1 MARPPLEQRSSLR
14 CERRRFGRAAVLI
27 FVVAAPFC
35 LAGCRVPQ
43 PRGRGLQTREIEPQT
58 KRGFWLYLPE
68 AYIQMD
74 QTARRNR
81 RWPVVVTFHGMKPF
95 DNAHP
100 QAREWQQEADRYGYI
115 VIAPELRAPDV
126 LRQFPV
132 RTVTSAF
139 KSDELATL
147 AILDHVF
154 ATTQADP
161 SNVLSTSFSSGGY
174 MAHYMVNQHPSRFT
188 ALVARQS
195 NFSAAIMDPAQ
206 APRSRYHPI
215 LITNTQKDFGVC
227 LRESAEAIRWYE
239 SHAYSNVWW
248 IKIKKL
254 AHVRTPD
261 IAADF
266 FGRVA
271 GVGPSRPSAVLAK
284 RQIID
289 GNPAGIAMLAGK
301 LPDFQYP
308 PQVDR
313 PARDTQVFTRART
326 PARPVQSP
334 AASASEASPWRSGG
348 GLDAGIAKR
357 PRRSSPTPRR
367 SIGDVISTGQRS
379 RLSVQ
384 VYSAVGISPLY
395 IGFTV
400 DCPSDWIR
408 TAKFLWTLDGHELC
422 SGVNGQKTLT
432 TPGTYTLGVLVT
444 TASGE
449 EFRASKSIHVFPR
462 LRRDVARG
470 GQE

>member
-1 MARPPLEQRSSLR
+1 MAELSLEQNTSLR
-14 CERRRFGRAAVLI
+14 RERGRFGRAAVLS
-27 FVVAAPFC
+27 FAVAASFC
-35 LAGCRVPQ
+35 VAGCSVPQ
-43 PRGRGLQTREIEPQT
+43 PRGRGLQTREIEPST

-68 AYIQMD
+68 AYVKMD
-74 QTARRNR
+74 EAARRDR

-115 VIAPELRAPDV
+115 TIAPELRAPDV
-126 LRQFPV
+126 FRQFPV
-132 RTVTSAF
+132 RTVSSAF

-154 ATTQADP
+154 ATTEADP

-195 NFSAAIMDPAQ
+195 NFSSSIMDPAKASQ
-206 APRSRYHPI
+206 SRYHPI
-215 LITNTQKDFGVC
+215 LITNTQKDFRVC

-239 SHAYSNVWW
+239 SNGYNNVWW

-271 GVGPSRPSAVLAK
+271 GVGPSRPSTALAK
-284 RQIID
+284 RELID
-289 GNPAGIAMLAGK
+289 GNQAGIQMLAGK
-301 LPDFQYP
+301 LPEFQRP
-308 PQVDR
+308 PEPGFDSRTAPIMSYV
-313 PARDTQVFTRART
+313 AT
-326 PARPVQSP
+326 PARGVKNS
-334 AASASEASPWRSGG
+334 SPWKSGG
-348 GLDAGIAKR
+348 GRQDEVVQR
-357 PRRSSPTPRR
+357 PQSSTPTARRSRAALPTPADRR
-367 SIGDVISTGQRS
+367 RV
-379 RLSVQ
+379 SVR
-384 VYSAVGISPLY
+384 VSSAVGIDPLY
-395 IGFTV
+395 IGFSV

-408 TAKFLWTLDGHELC
+408 TAEFLWTLDGKELC

-432 TPGTYTLGVLVT
+432 KPGIYDLAVQVT
-444 TASGE
+444 TVSGE
-449 EFRASKSIHVFPR
+449 THRARKNVRVLPK
-462 LRRDVARG
+462 LRRADSRG
-470 GQE
+470 GQD

>member
-1 MARPPLEQRSSLR
+1 LWR
-14 CERRRFGRAAVLI
+14 ERRPFSRAAVLTFAI
-27 FVVAAPFC
+27 AASFC
-35 LAGCRVPQ
+35 LPGCSVPQ
-43 PRGRGLQTREIEPQT
+43 PRGRGLQTRQIEPRT

-68 AYIQMD
+68 TYLQM
-74 QTARRNR
+74 TEAARRDR

-115 VIAPELRAPDV
+115 TIAPELRAPDV

-154 ATTQADP
+154 ATTDADP

-195 NFSAAIMDPAQ
+195 NFSATIMEPAK

-239 SHAYSNVWW
+239 SHGYSNVWW
-248 IKIKKL
+248 IKIKSL

-271 GVGPSRPSAVLAK
+271 GVGPSRPSTALAK
-284 RQIID
+284 RELID
-289 GNPAGIAMLAGK
+289 GNQAGIQMLAGK
-301 LPDFQYP
+301 LPEFQHP
-308 PQVDR
+308 PEL
-313 PARDTQVFTRART
+313 AAGSRAAPVMSYAAT
-326 PARPVQSP
+326 PARGVKS
-334 AASASEASPWRSGG
+334 ASPWKSGG
-348 GLDAGIAKR
+348 NLQNEVVHR
-357 PRRSSPTPRR
+357 LPRSTPTP
-367 SIGDVISTGQRS
+367 QRT
-379 RLSVQ
+379 RAAVPMPTDRERVSVR
-384 VYSAVGISPLY
+384 VSSAVGIDPLY
-395 IGFTV
+395 IGFSV

-408 TAKFLWTLDGHELC
+408 TAEFLWTLDGKELC

-432 TPGTYTLGVLVT
+432 KPGTYDLAVRVT
-444 TASGE
+444 TASGKTHHAQKNV
-449 EFRASKSIHVFPR
+449 RVLPR
-462 LRRDVARG
+462 LRRTDARG
-470 GQE
+470 GQD